1 MSQNNLGETA
11 SFNAATD
18 AAAVLRQEL
27 NILATRI
34 FADFSSCT
42 SSANSVN
49 TLEKLRLEACSLKY
63 GSDSIFVVVGIDK
76 LAEIQLVLC
85 CIKIH

>member
-1 MSQNNLGETA
+1 MSKNNWDEPA

-27 NILATRI
+27 NILATHI
-34 FADFSSCT
+34 FAEFSS
-42 SSANSVN
+42 NSVN

>member
-1 MSQNNLGETA
+1 MFVYTM
-11 SFNAATD
+11 D
-18 AAAVLRQEL
+18 
-27 NILATRI
+27 
-34 FADFSSCT
+34 
-42 SSANSVN
+42 
-49 TLEKLRLEACSLKY
+49 KLRLEACSLKY